1 MKDKEK
7 NLIKIAEEIYAKQS
21 QCQKKLNLENN
32 LLDIERLAKNLTLE
46 DLLFIDE
53 YIQNNL
59 TR

>member
-7 NLIKIAEEIYAKQS
+7 NLIKIAEEIYVKQS